1 MDTFSTRELKRL
13 TATRQGP
20 CVTIY
25 MPTHSA
31 TRDGQQDALRLK
43 NLVGQA
49 ECSLIDQGMRGPDA
63 KKLLAPVRD
72 LPAEPGFWE
81 KRARGLAVFLSDGI
95 FDRFRVPLELDET
108 VIVNRRF
115 QVKPLL
121 PLLSTNDQFF
131 LLAIS
136 QNRVR
141 FFEGRRFSIREVT
154 VEGMPDNMEHA
165 LNIDSAERGSQVHS
179 AMRGD
184 LGKQA
189 AVFHGHGGE
198 REVAKDDLARYF
210 RMIDAALHR
219 ELRDQH
225 APLVLAGVQ
234 YLLPIYR
241 EVSSYAH
248 IAADELPGN
257 PDHLNEQELHRRA
270 WPLVEANV
278 GNARQ
283 EATAKYRQLAGT
295 GKTANDVRQI
305 VPAAHQG
312 QVETLFVDRSSHEWG
327 LYDPATGEVQLRSP
341 RQPEDDDLLDYA
353 AVQTLLHRGS
363 VYAVAP
369 DQSPSPPIAA
379 VFRY

>member
-1 MDTFSTRELKRL
+1 MDNFGIREVREL
-13 TATRQGP
+13 TANREGP
-20 CVTIY
+20 CITIF
-25 MPTHSA
+25 MPTHA
-31 TRDGQQDALRLK
+31 AGRDGQQDALRLK
-43 NLVGQA
+43 NLVSQA
-49 ECSLIDQGMRGPDA
+49 ECSLIDQGIRGPDA
-63 KKLLAPVRD
+63 KSLLAPVRD

-81 KRARGLAVFLSDGI
+81 KREKGLAVFLSEGLCN
-95 FDRFRVPLELDET
+95 RYRVPLDLEET
-108 VIVNRRF
+108 VIVKRRF
-115 QVKPLL
+115 QIKPLL
-121 PLLSTNDQFF
+121 PLLATNDQFF

-141 FFEGRRFSIREVT
+141 FFVGRRYSIRAVT
-154 VEGMPDNMEHA
+154 VEGLPDNMEHA
-165 LNIDSAERGSQVHS
+165 LNIDSADRGSQVHS

-198 REVAKDDLARYF
+198 RDAAKDDLARYF
-210 RMIDAALHR
+210 RLIDGALHR

-225 APLVLAGVQ
+225 APLILAGVQ

-248 IAADELPGN
+248 IVDSELPGN
-257 PDHLNEQELHRRA
+257 PDHLHERELHRRA
-270 WPLVEANV
+270 WPLVETHV
-278 GNARQ
+278 EKTRQ
-283 EATAKYRQLAGT
+283 EAIAKYGKLAGT
-295 GKTANDVRQI
+295 GKTANDVRHI
-305 VPAAHQG
+305 VPAAYQG

-327 LYDPATGEVQLRSP
+327 LYDPTTSQVQLRSP
-341 RQPEDDDLLDYA
+341 QHPGDDDLLDYA

>member
-1 MDTFSTRELKRL
+1 MDTFGTRELRRL
-13 TATRQGP
+13 TATREGP
-20 CVTIY
+20 CITIL
-25 MPTHSA
+25 MPTHA
-31 TRDGQQDALRLK
+31 AGRDGQQDALRLK
-43 NLVGQA
+43 NLVSQA
-49 ECSLIDQGMRGPDA
+49 ECSLVDQGMRGPDA

-81 KRARGLAVFLSDGI
+81 KRANGLAVFLSDGI
-95 FDRFRVPLELDET
+95 FDRFRVPLGLDET

-121 PLLSTNDQFF
+121 SLVGTNDQFF

-141 FFEGRRFSIREVT
+141 FFQGRRFTIREVT
-154 VEGMPDNMEHA
+154 VQGMPDNMQHA
-165 LNIDSAERGSQVHS
+165 LNIDSADRGSQVHS
-179 AMRGD
+179 AMHGG

-198 REVAKDDLARYF
+198 RDAAKDDLARYF

-219 ELRDQH
+219 ELRDQR

-248 IAADELPGN
+248 IVANELPGN
-257 PDHLNEQELHRRA
+257 PDHLNERELHRRA
-270 WPLVEANV
+270 WPLVEAHV
-278 GNARQ
+278 ENARQ
-283 EATAKYRQLAGT
+283 EAIAKYRKLAGT
-295 GKTANDVRQI
+295 GKAENDVRHI
-305 VPAAHQG
+305 VPAAYQG
-312 QVETLFVDRSSHEWG
+312 RVETLFVDRSSHLWG
-327 LYDPATGEVQLRSP
+327 LYDPTTGEVDLRSP
-341 RQPEDDDLLDYA
+341 RQPGDDDLLDYA

>member
-1 MDTFSTRELKRL
+1 MDIFGPRELKRL

-20 CVTIY
+20 CITIL
-25 MPTHSA
+25 MPTHA
-31 TRDGQQDALRLK
+31 AGRDGQQDALRLK
-43 NLVGQA
+43 NLVSQA
-49 ECSLIDQGMRGPDA
+49 KCGLVDQGMRAPDA
-63 KKLLAPVRD
+63 KKLLAPVRE

-81 KRARGLAVFLSDGI
+81 KRASGLAIFLSDGV

-108 VIVNRRF
+108 VIVNQRF

-121 PLLSTNDQFF
+121 PLLSTNDQFS

-141 FFEGRRFSIREVT
+141 FFEGRRYSIHEVK
-154 VEGMPDNMEHA
+154 VQGMPENMERA
-165 LNIDSAERGSQVHS
+165 LNIDSADRGSQVHS

-198 REVAKDDLARYF
+198 RDAAKDDLARYF

-225 APLVLAGVQ
+225 APLFLVGVR

-257 PDHLNEQELHRRA
+257 PDHLNERELHSRA
-270 WPLVEANV
+270 WPLVEAHV
-278 GNARQ
+278 ESTRR
-283 EATAKYRQLAGT
+283 EATAKYRQFAGT
-295 GKTANDVRQI
+295 GKTANDVRRI
-305 VPAAHQG
+305 VPAAYQG
-312 QVETLFVDRSSHEWG
+312 QIETLFVDRNSHEWG
-327 LYDPATGEVQLRSP
+327 LYDPMTGSVELRSP
-341 RQPEDDDLLDYA
+341 QRPGDDDLLDYA

-363 VYAVAP
+363 VFAVAP

>member
-1 MDTFSTRELKRL
+1 
-13 TATRQGP
+13 
-20 CVTIY
+20 
-25 MPTHSA
+25 MPTHA
-31 TRDGQQDALRLK
+31 AGRDGQQDALRLK
-43 NLVGQA
+43 NLVSQA
-49 ECSLIDQGMRGPDA
+49 KCGLVDQGMRAPDA
-63 KKLLAPVRD
+63 KKLLAPVRE

-81 KRARGLAVFLSDGI
+81 KRASGLAIFLSDGV

-108 VIVNRRF
+108 VIVNQRF

-121 PLLSTNDQFF
+121 PLLSTNDQFS

-141 FFEGRRFSIREVT
+141 FFEGRRYSIHEVK
-154 VEGMPDNMEHA
+154 VQGMPENMERA
-165 LNIDSAERGSQVHS
+165 LNIDSADRGSQVHS

-198 REVAKDDLARYF
+198 RDAAKDDLARYF

-225 APLVLAGVQ
+225 APLFLVGVR

-257 PDHLNEQELHRRA
+257 PDHLNERELHSRA
-270 WPLVEANV
+270 WPLVEAHV
-278 GNARQ
+278 ESTRR
-283 EATAKYRQLAGT
+283 EATAKYRQFAGT
-295 GKTANDVRQI
+295 GKTANDVRRI
-305 VPAAHQG
+305 VPAAYQG
-312 QVETLFVDRSSHEWG
+312 QIETLFVDRNSHEWG
-327 LYDPATGEVQLRSP
+327 LYDPMTGSVELRSP
-341 RQPEDDDLLDYA
+341 QRPGDDDLLDYA

-363 VYAVAP
+363 VFAVAP